1 MSPQEDRAP
10 ESPTE
15 LEGHHWKDVLKRTA
29 KQFGE
34 DKLTHWAAA
43 LTYYGVLSIFPG
55 LLALISI
62 LGLIGQ
68 SATQPLLDNLAPI
81 TPGPARDILTNA
93 LNNLGSNRGSSTL
106 AFIIGLAAAIWSA
119 SGYISA
125 FMGASNA
132 VWDVPEGRP
141 IWKKLPLRV
150 GLTILLLVLI
160 TIAALAVVLTG
171 PIAEQVGNVFGLGST
186 FLDVWA
192 IAKWPVLALLVSFMI
207 SLLYWLSQNVKQ
219 PGFPWVTPGG
229 ILAVVLWIVA
239 SVIFAFYVT
248 NFASYNKTYGS
259 LGGVIVFLVWLWI
272 SNIVILLGAE
282 FNSESERQRAI
293 AKGHPADKEPYLPM
307 RDEPKDAQDAQDTSG
322 LSAGESRKAR
332 TT

>member
-15 LEGHHWKDVLKRTA
+15 LEGHHWKDVLKRTG

-62 LGLIGQ
+62 LGLVGQ

-93 LNNLGSNRGSSTL
+93 LDNLGGNRGGSTL
-106 AFIIGLAAAIWSA
+106 AFIIGLGAAIWAA

-125 FMGASNA
+125 FMDASNA

-141 IWKKLPLRV
+141 IWKKLPLRI
-150 GLTILLLVLI
+150 GLTVLLLVLI
-160 TIAALAVVLTG
+160 TAAALIVILTG
-171 PIAEQVGNVFGLGST
+171 PIAEQVGNVIGL
-186 FLDVWA
+186 
-192 IAKWPVLALLVSFMI
+192 
-207 SLLYWLSQNVKQ
+207 
-219 PGFPWVTPGG
+219 
-229 ILAVVLWIVA
+229 
-239 SVIFAFYVT
+239 
-248 NFASYNKTYGS
+248 
-259 LGGVIVFLVWLWI
+259 
-272 SNIVILLGAE
+272 
-282 FNSESERQRAI
+282 
-293 AKGHPADKEPYLPM
+293 
-307 RDEPKDAQDAQDTSG
+307 
-322 LSAGESRKAR
+322 
-332 TT
+332 